1 MHLWDTG
8 GEERFRGMAPL
19 YYRDTNVAVLKPIE
33 TVSTFNQKWSDHQ
46 PYQASLLLDNDC
58 FVYDQIYD
66 TLYVGKEEI
75 HTKMLVPDSVSQTKQ
90 TILSIKEV
98 EDESGKH
105 IFTKQNFLKDSVTF
119 TRSYDFNVVNGK
131 IKSIRY
137 LGIFD

>member
-1 MHLWDTG
+1 M
-8 GEERFRGMAPL
+8 
-19 YYRDTNVAVLKPIE
+19 
-33 TVSTFNQKWSDHQ
+33 
-46 PYQASLLLDNDC
+46 LLDSTC
-58 FVYDQIYD
+58 FMYDQIYD

-75 HTKMLVPDSVSQTKQ
+75 HAKMLVPDSISQTKQ
-90 TILSIKEV
+90 TIISIKEI